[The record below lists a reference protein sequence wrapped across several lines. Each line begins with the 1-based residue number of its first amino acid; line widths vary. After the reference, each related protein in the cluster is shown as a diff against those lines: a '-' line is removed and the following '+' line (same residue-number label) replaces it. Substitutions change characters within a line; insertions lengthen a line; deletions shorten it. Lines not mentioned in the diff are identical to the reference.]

1 MSNAFLAS
9 VKELEKESRRVGR
22 TKKDRPPRDQKR
34 VNHLVRL
41 SKYGLTEKQFAA
53 MRETCR
59 GLCAICAMDCGDK
72 LVVDHCHKTGK
83 VRGLLC
89 GRCNA
94 GLGMFMD
101 SAKLLMHA
109 RAYLNQSGTSIE
121 QVAQRDAEV
130 RQNYK
135 QRLEAISLAETRRG
149 MMNRAF
155 RDANPK
161 KIPMSGTPPKEEDN
175 GEYRIVYD
183 VEDAEKVCW
192 R

>member
-1 MSNAFLAS
+1 
-9 VKELEKESRRVGR
+9 
-22 TKKDRPPRDQKR
+22 
-34 VNHLVRL
+34 
-41 SKYGLTEKQFAA
+41 
-53 MRETCR
+53 
-59 GLCAICAMDCGDK
+59 
-72 LVVDHCHKTGK
+72 
-83 VRGLLC
+83 
-89 GRCNA
+89 
-94 GLGMFMD
+94 MFMD

-130 RQNYK
+130 RNNYR

-161 KIPMSGTPPKEEDN
+161 KVTVVGVQPKEKDN

-183 VEDAEKVCW
+183 VEDV
-192 R
+192 